1 MGEIFPN
8 LDLLVL
14 FSQLCDR
21 LSASNEGGNTG
32 LSVGVQ
38 RMKSKFAKG

>member
-1 MGEIFPN
+1 MREIFPN

-21 LSASNEGGNTG
+21 LSAGNEGGNTD